1 MDLFFIIKALVG
13 LIFLLG
19 ILVSLLLYKPRKKK
33 EKEIAQ
39 KVEKKDSDYTFEE
52 LIRFIRNRDTS
63 TDKLQWALDTI
74 VKYHGNIDPKK
85 NGHVSDDFYHYSE
98 IIIRICRHPNTTK
111 SLIIRFDKAIR
122 DLNPSYSKDL
132 NDSLTKGLNSRTA

>member
-19 ILVSLLLYKPRKKK
+19 ILVSLLLYKPRKKR

-39 KVEKKDSDYTFEE
+39 KVDKKDSDYTFEE
-52 LIRFIRNRDTS
+52 LIRFIRNRDTP

-74 VKYHGNIDPKK
+74 VKYHGTIEPKK
-85 NGHVSDDFYHYSE
+85 HGHVSDDFYHYSE
-98 IIIRICRHPNTTK
+98 VIIRICRHPNTTK

-122 DLNPSYSKDL
+122 DLNPSYSKEL